1 VSIAIENRGPASL
14 SDSIPNGPIHQKQ
27 SSSEMKSICKRNDDD
42 DERRIPR
49 KKYIRVFFFPLL
61 LSVVDLVEFSL
72 SLSLST
78 SSAMQQFKVAGIN

>member
-1 VSIAIENRGPASL
+1 
-14 SDSIPNGPIHQKQ
+14 
-27 SSSEMKSICKRNDDD
+27 MKSICKRNDDD